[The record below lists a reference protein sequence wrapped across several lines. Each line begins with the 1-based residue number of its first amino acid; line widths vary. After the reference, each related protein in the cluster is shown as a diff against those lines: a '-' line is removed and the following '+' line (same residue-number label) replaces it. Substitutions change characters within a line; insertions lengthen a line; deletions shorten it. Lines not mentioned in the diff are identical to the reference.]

1 MDDPIQV
8 EDNSP
13 IVKVHLIN
21 KFLLQYEPREKNS
34 IPHSDKKN
42 WKMNKLLK
50 LFCHLLV
57 VVESWVDGVLE
68 SLVRRKVEGNY
79 YDHLKMQWMK

>member
-1 MDDPIQV
+1 MDDPNQV

-13 IVKVHLIN
+13 IVKVHLNN
-21 KFLLQYEPREKNS
+21 KFLLQYEPSETNS
-34 IPHSDKKN
+34 IPHSDKKIEK
-42 WKMNKLLK
+42 WIELLK